1 MRLLCCPQLRAAFAA
16 RAEAGMRR
24 QPLSLRSLR
33 PVARLGSGA
42 MGAVTLVTTT
52 ELRGDDRPRLFAL
65 KTILKSAA
73 EEHGQQRAVLRE
85 KDVQAL
91 AGTGCA
97 FCARLDAALHS
108 ERGLH
113 LAMEFLQGGDLYSL
127 LEREG
132 VGGALGP
139 RRALF
144 YCGCVTLA
152 LRHLHLLRI
161 VYRDLKVGT
170 VVTHSVYQT

>member
-1 MRLLCCPQLRAAFAA
+1 
-16 RAEAGMRR
+16 
-24 QPLSLRSLR
+24 
-33 PVARLGSGA
+33 

-170 VVTHSVYQT
+170 VVTHRVYRDLKVGLSLPSHAAPWPRASRDLKAKALPRSPARTAGH